1 MIQLTEKQVITLH
14 HDLVQATG
22 GSDGLKDK
30 DLLDSALHAP
40 FQTYNGDSLF
50 PTLFAKAARLG
61 CGLVQNHPFVD
72 GNKRTGAH
80 TMLVFLELNG
90 VALSYSQEELID
102 IFLRLASGKAHY
114 DDLLQWILDHQLSE
128 Q

>member
-50 PTLFAKAARLG
+50 PTLFAKAARLE

>member
-40 FQTYNGDSLF
+40 FQTYNGDLLF

-102 IFLRLASGKAHY
+102 IFLRLAFGKAHY